1 MSLVLLLQIGFLSDE
16 MRHKAYAAI
25 IVLLEGQ
32 SGSGF
37 QLFSAEGRMHGDEVT
52 LAVVQHLVE
61 VARLF
66 ELVTGD
72 TPLLLDVRPID
83 LGLVDGLVL
92 VFVLLLLCSVFT
104 VVWILF
110 HFLLVFVVNVIGW
123 IDAFALDFRLC
134 LFRPCEQLFKYACR
148 GLGESE
154 SCRLLALADK
164 VREEVVKGIA
174 VLVELKERLCVFFPD
189 GHFNGIS
196 DAVHACDNTTLSR
209 LVVRDNQHVLVGLQ
223 LLLLV
228 FFFLVHC
235 LLDFESC

>member
-37 QLFSAEGRMHGDEVT
+37 QMFSAEGRMHGDEVA
-52 LAVVQHLVE
+52 LAIVQHLVE

-92 VFVLLLLCSVFT
+92 VFVLLLLCSIFI

-110 HFLLVFVVNVIGW
+110 HFLFVFVVNVIGW

-134 LFRPCEQLFKYACR
+134 LFSSCEQSFKCACR
-148 GLGESE
+148 GLGEAETS
-154 SCRLLALADK
+154 RLLALADE

-174 VLVELKERLCVFFPD
+174 VLVELEERL
-189 GHFNGIS
+189 
-196 DAVHACDNTTLSR
+196 
-209 LVVRDNQHVLVGLQ
+209 
-223 LLLLV
+223 
-228 FFFLVHC
+228 
-235 LLDFESC
+235 